1 MKLVKKLEKD
11 FSFWFLLTASLAFFF
26 LRLPSLF
33 EPYWYGDEGIYQA
46 LGILI
51 NSGESLY
58 SGAWDN
64 KPPLLYAL
72 YAIFNS
78 DQFAIRTLSLLFGM
92 ASIWLLYLTA
102 RKLFPNNKYASII
115 PTIVFVFAFGTR
127 LIEGNIANAENFMI
141 LPILISAYLIVCGV
155 TLKKALQFKTYFLAG
170 FLLSIAFM
178 TKIVAIFDFLAFSTF
193 ILINLDKSYKEK
205 IKTKLIPF
213 FLGFILPVILT
224 TGYYYLTNNFKDY
237 MDAFVFSNI
246 GYVDYRNN
254 FIIPQGLLYLKALIL
269 LGVVI
274 AVFKHRLSLN
284 NGLIFVIIWLAFSLF
299 NTFFSQR
306 DYTHYVIMTLPAFC
320 LLIGAVIENKNYRNY
335 LLVILVLSFIVITYT
350 FDFKGRFEKYYG
362 NFISYSLGNKD
373 TDSYYAFFDRNTPR
387 DYEIARF
394 IKENTNEDE
403 DVFIWG
409 NNAQVY
415 KLTEKKPI
423 VRYTVAYH
431 ITGFTQGIKDMTN
444 AINSKK
450 PKFIIIMPEP
460 GNFPL
465 PLNDYSERID
475 IQGAKVYEKVL

>member
-1 MKLVKKLEKD
+1 MKLVKKLERD
-11 FSFWFLLTASLAFFF
+11 FSFWFLLASSVAFFL

-64 KPPLLYAL
+64 KPPYLYAL

-78 DQFAIRTLSLLFGM
+78 DQFLIRSLSLLFGIV
-92 ASIWLLYLTA
+92 SVWLIYLIA
-102 RKLFPNNKYASII
+102 GKLFPNNKYASII
-115 PTIVFVFAFGTR
+115 PTIIFVFAFGTR

-141 LPILISAYLIVCGV
+141 LPILISAYLIINDE
-155 TLKKALQFKTYFLAG
+155 TLKKALQFKAYFLAG

-178 TKIVAIFDFLAFSTF
+178 TKIVAIFDFLAFSSF
-193 ILINLDKSYKEK
+193 IFLNPGVNYKEK
-205 IKTKLIPF
+205 LKTKMIPF
-213 FLGFILPVILT
+213 LLGFILPIILT

-254 FIIPQGLLYLKALIL
+254 FIIPQGFLYIKSLIL
-269 LGVVI
+269 LSAVI
-274 AVFKHRLSLN
+274 VVFKHRLNLN
-284 NGLIFVIIWLAFSLF
+284 KGLIFVILWLAFSLF

-320 LLIGAVIENKNYRNY
+320 LLIGAIIENKNYRNY
-335 LLVILVLSFIVITYT
+335 LLVILILSFIIITYT

-362 NFISYSLGNKD
+362 NFIAYSTGNKD

-394 IKENTNEDE
+394 IKENTNENE
-403 DVFIWG
+403 EVFIWG

-415 KLTEKKPI
+415 KLAEKKPI

-431 ITGFTQGIKDMTN
+431 ITGFPKGLKDMAN
-444 AINSKK
+444 AIDTKK

-465 PLNDYSERID
+465 PLNNYSERID